1 MSENKSPQ
9 DQSSFRALNQEQKI
23 TKTGTI
29 MTHLLTY
36 AGPNGSEYQ
45 LRDAEFKGKH
55 YFDFR
60 KFDPLRRGDK
70 PAPTGIRLS
79 PQGLEL
85 LEDAM
90 AKWRR
95 YYKQIQVKEAK
106 LDI

>member
-1 MSENKSPQ
+1 MTEDQKPQ
-9 DQSSFRALNQEQKI
+9 EQISSRALNEGQKI

-36 AGPNGSEYQ
+36 AGPNGTEYQ
-45 LRDAEFKGKH
+45 LRDAEFQGMH

-79 PQGLEL
+79 PKGLGL

-95 YYKQIQVKEAK
+95 YYKETIVKK
-106 LDI
+106 GKFDF

>member
-1 MSENKSPQ
+1 MNENQKTQ
-9 DQSSFRALNQEQKI
+9 DPNSTRTLNEGQRI

-29 MTHLLTY
+29 MTHLMSY
-36 AGPNGSEYQ
+36 AGPNGTEYQ

-60 KFDPLRRGDK
+60 KFDPLKRGDK
-70 PAPTGIRLS
+70 PMPMGIRLS
-79 PQGLEL
+79 PKGLEF

-95 YYKQIQVKEAK
+95 FYKQIQVKEGK
-106 LDI
+106 LAI